1 MAYWNFTNSM
11 PPLCE
16 RYSQWGFV
24 DAELFQCR
32 HCADHL
38 REPRQRPAIAAAH
51 NPPLLEQ
58 GDGALHRRPS
68 TGVGAVFGLLN
79 LEQLPTRRLA
89 QRRAPPTAKNP
100 KFAQHLVAAQQ

>member
-1 MAYWNFTNSM
+1 MRSRTSWEG
-11 PPLCE
+11 PPPDPAWFKCWFCRKTSKQVRTRYGAEFPVRDPNTFAIITLIFE

-68 TGVGAVFGLLN
+68 TGVGA
-79 LEQLPTRRLA
+79 
-89 QRRAPPTAKNP
+89 
-100 KFAQHLVAAQQ
+100 